1 MDPKEE
7 LAGDIGAAFAG
18 GANVGTAIKVTK
30 ARAAISVF
38 MIRLHIWTICPRFA
52 HRRMTD
58 RPAPAGGIW
67 LHPCRRAV
75 MPITVFAMIQNDS
88 GKRETG

>member
-30 ARAAISVF
+30 ARAAMSVF
-38 MIRLHIWTICPRFA
+38 MIRLQIWTICPCFA
-52 HRRMTD
+52 SARD
-58 RPAPAGGIW
+58 RSAGACGMEYGYT
-67 LHPCRRAV
+67 RA
-75 MPITVFAMIQNDS
+75 AAL
-88 GKRETG
+88 

>member
-18 GANVGTAIKVTK
+18 GANVGTAIRVTK

-38 MIRLHIWTICPRFA
+38 MIRLQIWTICPRFCASA
-52 HRRMTD
+52 HD
-58 RPAPAGGIW
+58 LLAGACGRKYAHSHAAA
-67 LHPCRRAV
+67 L
-75 MPITVFAMIQNDS
+75 
-88 GKRETG
+88 

>member
-1 MDPKEE
+1 LDPKEE

-38 MIRLHIWTICPRFA
+38 MIVSRFGRFVLVL
-52 HRRMTD
+52 HRRVTD
-58 RPAPAGGIW
+58 ACGSEYGYT
-67 LHPCRRAV
+67 RA
-75 MPITVFAMIQNDS
+75 AAL
-88 GKRETG
+88 

>member
-18 GANVGTAIKVTK
+18 GANVGMAIKVTK

-52 HRRMTD
+52 PARD
-58 RPAPAGGIW
+58 RPAG
-67 LHPCRRAV
+67 PC
-75 MPITVFAMIQNDS
+75 
-88 GKRETG
+88 GREYGYTGAAAL